1 MAVRLSD
8 GSSVERP
15 ITRKNATK
23 DFKHK
28 TRIVY
33 WVSNPHYASKSQLI
47 MNTKKNQNINVGV
60 DTGKFQ
66 LDIYIR
72 PLDIYF
78 TVSNDEKGINDAI
91 KEIKKHKPER
101 IIIEATGRLEM
112 PFIMAC
118 AKAKLPFVIAN
129 PIHIKRFAG
138 AIGQRA
144 KTDKLDA
151 QLIAHYGEAIKPNLS
166 QLKPDTMQAMSDL
179 VARRNQLLVM
189 QTMEKN
195 RLQILPKNLAMTIK
209 PILTAFK
216 NQITKIENKIV
227 ELIESCPDYQA
238 KNTILQS
245 MKGIGKIAS
254 ASLISNLPE
263 LGYMTNKQASALVGV
278 APMNRESGR
287 FKGQRKIQ
295 GGRHQVRTVLYMAMM
310 SAIQSNPVFKE
321 TYQRLVA
328 AGKPKKVAIIACIR
342 KMIVILNSML
352 RDGVLWESPKV

>member
-1 MAVRLSD
+1 
-8 GSSVERP
+8 
-15 ITRKNATK
+15 
-23 DFKHK
+23 
-28 TRIVY
+28 
-33 WVSNPHYASKSQLI
+33 
-47 MNTKKNQNINVGV
+47 MNTKTKQSINIGV

-72 PLDIYF
+72 PVDIYF
-78 TVSNDEKGINDAI
+78 TVSNDEKGIKEAI
-91 KEIKKHKPER
+91 NTIKKYSPER

-112 PFIMAC
+112 PFIIAC
-118 AKAKLPFVIAN
+118 ANANLPFVIAN

-151 QLIAHYGEAIKPNLS
+151 QLIAHYGEAIKPKLS
-166 QLKPDTMQAMSDL
+166 KLKPEIMQDMSNL

-195 RLQILPKNLAMTIK
+195 RLQILPKSLAMTIK
-209 PILTAFK
+209 PLLTVFK
-216 NQITKIENKIV
+216 NQIEKIETKIV
-227 ELIESCPDYQA
+227 SLIESCADYQA
-238 KNTILQS
+238 KNIILQS
-245 MKGIGKIAS
+245 MPGIGKIAS

-263 LGYMTNKQASALVGV
+263 LGYISSKQASALVGV

-287 FKGQRKIQ
+287 YKGLRRIQ

-310 SAIQSNPVFKE
+310 SAMQCNPVFKA

-328 AGKPKKVAIIACIR
+328 AGKPKKVAIIACVR

-352 RDGVLWESPKV
+352 RDEVMWDATTVSN

>member
-1 MAVRLSD
+1 M
-8 GSSVERP
+8 
-15 ITRKNATK
+15 
-23 DFKHK
+23 K
-28 TRIVY
+28 T
-33 WVSNPHYASKSQLI
+33 
-47 MNTKKNQNINVGV
+47 NTNQNINVGV

-78 TVSNDEKGINDAI
+78 TVKNDEKGIAEAI
-91 KEIKKHKPER
+91 KKIKIHSPNR

-112 PFIMAC
+112 PFIIAC
-118 AKAKLPFVIAN
+118 AKANLPFVIAN

-151 QLIAHYGEAIKPNLS
+151 QLIAHYGEAIKPTLS
-166 QLKPDTMQAMSDL
+166 TLKPDIMQTMSDL

-195 RLQILPKNLAMTIK
+195 RLQILPKELISTIK

-216 NQITKIENKIV
+216 NQIEKIENKILK
-227 ELIESCPDYQA
+227 LIESCPEYSA

-245 MKGIGKIAS
+245 MKGIGKIAA
-254 ASLISNLPE
+254 ASIISNLPE
-263 LGYMTNKQASALVGV
+263 LGYMSNKEAGALVGV

-287 FKGQRKIQ
+287 YKGLRKIQ

-310 SAIQSNPVFKE
+310 SAIQSNSVFKS

-328 AGKPKKVAIIACIR
+328 AGKPKKVALIACVR

-352 RDGVLWESPKV
+352 RDGVMWEAPKV

>member
-1 MAVRLSD
+1 MK
-8 GSSVERP
+8 
-15 ITRKNATK
+15 IQT
-23 DFKHK
+23 
-28 TRIVY
+28 
-33 WVSNPHYASKSQLI
+33 
-47 MNTKKNQNINVGV
+47 NQNINVGV

-78 TVSNDEKGINDAI
+78 TVPNDEKGI
-91 KEIKKHKPER
+91 KEAVKTIKKYTPER
-101 IIIEATGRLEM
+101 VIIEATGRLEA

-118 AKAKLPFVIAN
+118 AKANLPFVVAN

-151 QLIAHYGEAIKPNLS
+151 KLIAHFGEAIKPKLS
-166 QLKPDTMQAMSDL
+166 TLKPEIMQDMSDL

-195 RLQILPKNLAMTIK
+195 RLQILPKSLALTIK
-209 PILTAFK
+209 PVLTLFK
-216 NQITKIENKIV
+216 NQIKKIEDKLV
-227 ELIESCPDYQA
+227 KLIESCPDYQA

-245 MKGIGKIAS
+245 MKGIGKIAA

-278 APMNRESGR
+278 APINRESGR
-287 FKGQRKIQ
+287 FKGMRKIQ

-310 SAIQSNPVFKE
+310 SAIQSNPVFKAH
-321 TYQRLVA
+321 YQKLVA
-328 AGKPKKVAIIACIR
+328 AGKPKKVALIACVR

-352 RDGVLWESPKV
+352 RDGSLWEAPKV

>member
-1 MAVRLSD
+1 
-8 GSSVERP
+8 
-15 ITRKNATK
+15 
-23 DFKHK
+23 
-28 TRIVY
+28 
-33 WVSNPHYASKSQLI
+33 
-47 MNTKKNQNINVGV
+47 MNTKTKQNVSVGV

-72 PLDIYF
+72 PLDVYF
-78 TVSNDEKGINDAI
+78 TVNNDEKGI
-91 KEIKKHKPER
+91 KEAVKTIKKYSPDR
-101 IIIEATGRLEM
+101 IVIEATGRLEI

-118 AKAKLPFVIAN
+118 ASANLPFVIAN
-129 PIHIKRFAG
+129 PIHVKRFAG
-138 AIGQRA
+138 ALGQRA

-151 QLIAHYGEAIKPNLS
+151 QLIAHYGEAIQPNLS
-166 QLKPDTMQAMSDL
+166 QLKPETMQAMSDL

-195 RLQILPKNLAMTIK
+195 RLQILPKELAMTIK

-216 NQITKIENKIV
+216 NQIEKVESKIV
-227 ELIESCPDYQA
+227 KLIESCPDYQA
-238 KNTILQS
+238 KNDILQS
-245 MKGIGKIAS
+245 MKGIGEIAS
-254 ASLISNLPE
+254 ASIISNLPE

-287 FKGQRKIQ
+287 YKGLRKIQ

-321 TYQRLVA
+321 TYQRLIA

-342 KMIVILNSML
+342 KMVVILNSML
-352 RDGVLWESPKV
+352 REGVMWEAPKAIN

>member
-1 MAVRLSD
+1 M
-8 GSSVERP
+8 
-15 ITRKNATK
+15 
-23 DFKHK
+23 K
-28 TRIVY
+28 TAI
-33 WVSNPHYASKSQLI
+33 
-47 MNTKKNQNINVGV
+47 NQSINVGV

-66 LDIYIR
+66 LDIYLR
-72 PLDIYF
+72 PIDIYF
-78 TVSNDEKGINDAI
+78 TVPNDEKGIKEAI
-91 KEIKKHKPER
+91 NKLKQYRIER
-101 IIIEATGRLEM
+101 IVIEATGRLEM

-138 AIGQRA
+138 AVGQRA

-151 QLIAHYGEAIKPNLS
+151 QLIAYYGEAIKPKLS
-166 QLKPDTMQAMSDL
+166 QLKPENMQAMSDL

-195 RLQILPKNLAMTIK
+195 RLQSLPKSLAMTIK

-216 NQITKIENKIV
+216 HQITKIEKKLV
-227 ELIESCPDYQA
+227 ELIESCPEYQA
-238 KNTILQS
+238 KNMILQS
-245 MKGIGKIAS
+245 MTGIGKIAS
-254 ASLISNLPE
+254 ASIISNLPE
-263 LGYMTNKQASALVGV
+263 LGYMTSKQASSLVGV
-278 APMNRESGR
+278 APINRESGR

-328 AGKPKKVAIIACIR
+328 GGKPKKVAIIACIR
-342 KMIVILNSML
+342 KMVVILNSML
-352 RDGVLWESPKV
+352 RDGVMWEAPMAKN

>member
-1 MAVRLSD
+1 M
-8 GSSVERP
+8 
-15 ITRKNATK
+15 
-23 DFKHK
+23 KHA
-28 TRIVY
+28 I
-33 WVSNPHYASKSQLI
+33 
-47 MNTKKNQNINVGV
+47 NQNII

-78 TVSNDEKGINDAI
+78 TVTNDEQGI
-91 KEIKKHKPER
+91 KEAITTLKKYAIER
-101 IIIEATGRLEM
+101 LVIEATGRLEM

-129 PIHIKRFAG
+129 PVHIKKFAG

-151 QLIAHYGEAIKPNLS
+151 QLIAHYGEAIKPKLS
-166 QLKPDTMQAMSDL
+166 QLKPDIMQTMSDL

-209 PILTAFK
+209 PILTAIK
-216 NQITKIENKIV
+216 NQVTQIENKIV
-227 ELIESCPDYQA
+227 KLIESCPDYQA

-245 MKGIGKIAS
+245 MTGIGKIAS
-254 ASLISNLPE
+254 ASIISNLPE
-263 LGYMTNKQASALVGV
+263 LGYMTSKQASSLVGV

-287 FKGQRKIQ
+287 YKGQRKIQ

-321 TYQRLVA
+321 MYQRLVA

-342 KMIVILNSML
+342 KMVVILNSML
-352 RDGVLWESPKV
+352 RDGVMWEAPKT